1 MVDRGGLN
9 YKISIKDDF
18 TKTAKKFRNQLKL
31 SKKEWQK
38 FKSSQRGGRKQ
49 ADALKQMADETARL
63 AKEQKK
69 LKGSGSGTRQE
80 VKDTRDLVAIRLKLV
95 RINERLIAQQK
106 KLGRVSAATTK
117 QAVTGQKRTRSEVKK
132 TEGSYSRLF
141 QTFRRIIGAYAV
153 FAAFRFTRDQF
164 GNLIREG
171 LQFNDVVDKAALG
184 IGGLI
189 QSLGEVTLDGQNIAD
204 PAERFAAA
212 TELAKD
218 QIFALRQESLKTQAT
233 FEQLLDTFQV
243 AVGPGLSQGLQLD
256 EVRTLSVQISQ
267 AASALSVP
275 QNQLAEE
282 IRSLLSGTIQARTTR
297 IATAL
302 GITNENIRNWR
313 QGGELFKRLTK
324 ELEGFAQASVAAA
337 RQTLDGVTAI
347 SKGAAQEVLGVA
359 SSPLYAEVVDALNS
373 IFDNVLTIQDELGN
387 IKPNPEL
394 VLSLRSI
401 FQTLTNI
408 IQRIRSIGSDRALEA
423 LRSVAEGIATGFEEA
438 DAATSSLIETSQEL
452 SSVFSD
458 LDEVS
463 GNVLGKFTKL
473 AAVGFAL
480 QKTIGTIGAALG
492 VVVVATDQL
501 LEKALG
507 VEVTFAEAF
516 NFLKISATSVFLS
529 IGQVINKYVV
539 NNVEKVLIG
548 WKAIIGQLKVEI
560 LNTRAFL
567 NEIVGDGD
575 EAKDLRRR
583 AAETQRRIVAET
595 RAAKEVQLAR
605 EKAENETYDALLAL
619 QERRGVELANKAQE
633 RSSKKVRAQ
642 KQAAIE
648 AAGGGVEAGD
658 TTGLG
663 VVPRQAGD
671 PKVDQRIEKLKLQQF
686 VLVEQARAAKRLVGV
701 SGELADQDAARAQA
715 LIAENR
721 LAEAK
726 FRSKQKEYQLDLLR
740 LRAAVQTS
748 TGDRKTQQEELFQ
761 ITARKAQAELEIL
774 NAQRE
779 QTAEMLRQQQLIQGG
794 NFFQGVNEGLD
805 QWANGIQT
813 NFQAG
818 LQVAAQALDGFTNL
832 VSSSIVDAFDPTK
845 EVDINERFA
854 RLMQQIAQTIINE
867 LIRIQ
872 IAKAITGAA
881 NPLGGA
887 PYAQGGLIPHATPQA
902 RGYASGG
909 SVLDMRASH
918 IPKSDTVPVWLTPGE
933 FVMKKAAVDSIGV
946 GTLSAMNNGNF
957 GVTGSAS
964 AAGANTG
971 MASGGSVK
979 AATPA
984 PTPSGTAPSAPTV
997 VPAVV
1002 ASERNM
1008 DKLNAGGKNAM
1019 LAFLKENSDVVR
1031 SYLQ

>member
-69 LKGSGSGTRQE
+69 LRGSGSGTKQE
-80 VKDTRDLVAIRLKLV
+80 VKDTRDLVAVRMKLV

-117 QAVTGQKRTRSEVKK
+117 QAVRGQKQTRREVKK

-189 QSLGEVTLDGQNIAD
+189 QSLGEVTLDGNNIAD

-313 QGGELFKRLTK
+313 QGGELFDRLTK
-324 ELEGFAQASVAAA
+324 ELEGFAQASEAAA
-337 RQTLDGVTAI
+337 RQTLEGVTAI

-359 SSPLYAEVVDALNS
+359 SSPLYDEVVQSLNAL
-373 IFDNVLTIQDELGN
+373 FDNVLTIQDEIGN

-394 VLSLRSI
+394 VQSLTSI
-401 FQTLTNI
+401 FITLKNI
-408 IQRIRSIGSDRALEA
+408 IQQLRAIGSDRALAGLEQAAQTLASSFEGTVSLAQELKTNIDDVLYAMEEINIATEGVSGSVAKTVGLVSVLSKLLGPIVGLLTGAVAA
-423 LRSVAEGIATGFEEA
+423 LRDVFEESTDLVLTLGDTIGIIRTQMTIAFLQVGRNINSILSKIINGVANKTVEVMTKIVSESRLAYAKVLSFFGA
-438 DAATSSLIETSQEL
+438 DAAAQEQKDEAFRL
-452 SSVFSD
+452 KQASD
-458 LDEVS
+458 KILKAQRKADAER
-463 GNVLGKFTKL
+463 L
-473 AAVGFAL
+473 AA
-480 QKTIGTIGAALG
+480 
-492 VVVVATDQL
+492 
-501 LEKALG
+501 E
-507 VEVTFAEAF
+507 ER
-516 NFLKISATSVFLS
+516 N
-529 IGQVINKYVV
+529 
-539 NNVEKVLIG
+539 
-548 WKAIIGQLKVEI
+548 
-560 LNTRAFL
+560 
-567 NEIVGDGD
+567 
-575 EAKDLRRR
+575 
-583 AAETQRRIVAET
+583 
-595 RAAKEVQLAR
+595 
-605 EKAENETYDALLAL
+605 YDALIGLQDKKLA
-619 QERRGVELANKAQE
+619 EIAAKAEARKQGKADDAF
-633 RSSKKVRAQ
+633 SA
-642 KQAAIE
+642 QAAADGI
-648 AAGGGVEAGD
+648 AAGQTE
-658 TTGLG
+658 GLG
-663 VVPRQAGD
+663 VTPRQAAD
-671 PKVDQRIEKLKLQQF
+671 PKVDQRIEKMKLQQF
-686 VLVEQARAAKRLVGV
+686 TLVEQARAAKRLVDV
-701 SGELADQDAARAQA
+701 SGELANQDAARAQA
-715 LIAENR
+715 LIAEQR
-721 LAEAK
+721 LLDAK
-726 FRSKQKEYQLDLLR
+726 FRSKQKEYQLELLR
-740 LRAAVQTS
+740 LKGSVETS
-748 TGDRKTQQEELFQ
+748 TGDRKAQQEELFQ

-779 QTAEMLRQQQLIQGG
+779 QTAEMLRQQRLIEGG

-832 VSSSIVDAFDPTK
+832 VSTSIVDAFDPTK

-887 PYAQGGLIPHATPQA
+887 GFAQGGLIPHATPQA

-909 SVLDMRASH
+909 SILDARGSH

-971 MASGGSVK
+971 MASGGSVR
-979 AATPA
+979 ATTPA
-984 PTPSGTAPSAPTV
+984 PAPSGTTPSAPTV